1 MNNIEYSSGS
11 MIKIDEQK
19 ITTAR
24 TGQRKKLVYGVL
36 FGDGKVDRGCSRN
49 SQTYANTNYI
59 RGHKPKW

>member
-24 TGQRKKLVYGVL
+24 TGQRKKARLWCFIWG
-36 FGDGKVDRGCSRN
+36 
-49 SQTYANTNYI
+49 
-59 RGHKPKW
+59 W